1 MGSGFTEPT
10 RFETLSPMRDR
21 LRWVASWR
29 LDVPVRLPS
38 LRRPR
43 APLAFQAVSIK
54 PNTSGSGN
62 VSVTTTRGQLM
73 GTNMPARML
82 VRMAY
87 GVQDFQV
94 VDLPDWA
101 ENSRYDVTARGANE
115 TGEPFRARLRQMLV
129 DRFGAQITRGTR
141 ELPIYALVVN
151 KAGTLGPWLK
161 VTSIEDCSPRGSG
174 CDTSIN
180 NRVVRATAVEMA
192 SLSVTLAAFV
202 GRTVIDRPG
211 LAGVTTPSFPG
222 HRIRE
227 AAPQQATTVR
237 RSSPRCRTAWV
248 EARCPARAGG
258 CGGGETARTPD
269 GGLGEVSSAPDYQI
283 DRTCA

>member
-21 LRWVASWR
+21 LRCGLLLVALGCAGASA
-29 LDVPVRLPS
+29 LAQAPQ
-38 LRRPR
+38 
-43 APLAFQAVSIK
+43 APLAFEAVSIK

-151 KAGTLGPWLK
+151 RPGTLGPSLK
-161 VTSIEDCSPRGSG
+161 VTSIEDCSPQGSG
-174 CDTSIN
+174 CGTSIN

-202 GRTVIDRPG
+202 GRTVIDRTG
-211 LAGVTTPSFPG
+211 LSGRYDAQLSWTSDPRGGAAAGDDGPSIFTAVQEQLG
-222 HRIRE
+222 LKLE
-227 AAPQQATTVR
+227 AQRGPVDVVVVR
-237 RSSPRCRTAWV
+237 RLERPT
-248 EARCPARAGG
+248 E
-258 CGGGETARTPD
+258 D
-269 GGLGEVSSAPDYQI
+269 
-283 DRTCA
+283 